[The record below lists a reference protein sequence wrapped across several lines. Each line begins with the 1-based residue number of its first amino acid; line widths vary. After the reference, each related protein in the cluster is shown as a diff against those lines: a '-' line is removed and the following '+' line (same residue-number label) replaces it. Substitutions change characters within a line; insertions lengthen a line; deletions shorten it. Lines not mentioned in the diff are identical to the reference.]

1 MISRRFFDEK
11 IHITLQQAK
20 EIEKKLPLSFLYSPL
35 YHEKRKLRLG
45 SSIFSI
51 LTTKMKVEEETNR
64 KRTEETFV
72 RNVMSASVVLE
83 AH

>member
-20 EIEKKLPLSFLYSPL
+20 EIEKNTTAQRESSLYR
-35 YHEKRKLRLG
+35 EKRKLRLG

-83 AH
+83 DH